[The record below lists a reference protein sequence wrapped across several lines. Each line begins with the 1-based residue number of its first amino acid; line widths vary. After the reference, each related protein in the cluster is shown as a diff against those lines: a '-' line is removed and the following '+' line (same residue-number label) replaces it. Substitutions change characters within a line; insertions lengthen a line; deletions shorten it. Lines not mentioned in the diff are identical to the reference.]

1 MRSDGLMWHQLL
13 KLSADSTQSLQA
25 QLRGNLVSAILDGH
39 IPLDIPLPSSREL
52 AKQLGIARNTVVL
65 AYQHLIDENYLISEE
80 RRGYFVNPE
89 ILSGRVHSNGRELQ
103 QDAEYQPGP
112 NEPEWSEK
120 IRVGSSSGV
129 DLDHQRNI
137 TRPLDWHDYDF
148 PFIYGQIDPE
158 LFPINDWRESCRL
171 SLHVSAIREWSVDR
185 VDHDDELLV
194 EQIVNRILPRRGVWA
209 TPDQLLVTTGAQ
221 NALFLLAQ
229 LLLDDQSRVGM
240 EDPCYADA
248 RNMFSLFTN
257 KQEFFPVTDAG
268 VQINEKV
275 NDCDLLY
282 VTPSHQCPT
291 TTTLP
296 LEKRQELLDAAV
308 EHDFLVIEDD
318 YESELNFVGEPTPAL
333 KSLDD
338 NGRVI
343 YVGSLSKTLAPGLR
357 IGYMVASPELIRRA
371 RQLRRLM
378 YRHPPSNVQRTV
390 GHFVALGHHDSIM
403 LKLARV
409 FKNRWRIMDTALSDH
424 LSMSSKAPAFG
435 GSSFWVAL
443 PPELKSAELELL
455 ARQQGIV
462 INSGD
467 SYFASET
474 NPGNFFR
481 LGFSSIA
488 NEKIEPG
495 IRALSDVVSQLA
507 SSSRQNG

>member
-1 MRSDGLMWHQLL
+1 VRSDGLMWHQLL
-13 KLSADSTQSLQA
+13 KLSPDSTQSLQA

-39 IPLDIPLPSSREL
+39 IPLNLPLPSSREL

-89 ILSGRVHSNGRELQ
+89 ILTGRVRTEGTEPL
-103 QDAEYQPGP
+103 QDAQYLPGP
-112 NEPEWSEK
+112 GEPDWYEK
-120 IRVGSSSGV
+120 IRVGSNSGV

-137 TRPLDWHDYDF
+137 VRPLDWHDYKY

-171 SLHVSAIREWSVDR
+171 SLHVSAIHEWSVDR

-209 TPDQLLVTTGAQ
+209 TPDQILVTTGAQ

-229 LLLDDQSRVGM
+229 LLLDGQSRVGM

-248 RNMFSLFTN
+248 RNMFSLFTKN
-257 KQEFFPVTDAG
+257 QEYFPVTDAG

-296 LEKRQELLDAAV
+296 LQKRRELLAAAV

-318 YESELNFVGEPTPAL
+318 YESELNFIGEPTPAL
-333 KSLDD
+333 KSLDA

-357 IGYMVASPELIRRA
+357 IGY
-371 RQLRRLM
+371 
-378 YRHPPSNVQRTV
+378 VQRTV

-424 LSMSSKAPAFG
+424 LSMSSKAPTFG
-435 GSSFWVAL
+435 GSSFWVSL
-443 PPELKSAELELL
+443 PAGLKSAELELM

-467 SYFASET
+467 HYFADES
-474 NPGNFFR
+474 NPRNFFR
-481 LGFSSIA
+481 MGFSSIA
-488 NEKIEPG
+488 DEKIEPG

-507 SSSRQNG
+507 SASSQSR

>member
-1 MRSDGLMWHQLL
+1 VRSDGLMWHQLL
-13 KLSADSTQSLQA
+13 KLSPDST

-39 IPLDIPLPSSREL
+39 IPLDLPLPSSREL

-89 ILSGRVHSNGRELQ
+89 ILTGRVRKEGRELQ
-103 QDAEYQPGP
+103 QDAEYLPGP
-112 NEPEWSEK
+112 GEPEWREK
-120 IRVGSSSGV
+120 IRVGSNSGV

-137 TRPLDWHDYDF
+137 VRPLDWHDYKY

-171 SLHVSAIREWSVDR
+171 SLHVSAIHEWSVDR

-209 TPDQLLVTTGAQ
+209 TPDQILVTTGAQ

-229 LLLDDQSRVGM
+229 LLLDGQSRVGM

-248 RNMFSLFTN
+248 RNMFSLFTKN
-257 KQEFFPVTDAG
+257 QEFFPVTDAG

-296 LEKRQELLDAAV
+296 LQKRQELLAAAA

-318 YESELNFVGEPTPAL
+318 YESELNFIGDPTP
-333 KSLDD
+333 
-338 NGRVI
+338 
-343 YVGSLSKTLAPGLR
+343 
-357 IGYMVASPELIRRA
+357 YMVASPELIRRA

-409 FKNRWRIMDTALSDH
+409 FKNRWQIMDTALSDH

-443 PPELKSAELELL
+443 PPELKSAELELM

-467 SYFASET
+467 NYFANASS
-474 NPGNFFR
+474 PGNFFR
-481 LGFSSIA
+481 MGFSSIA
-488 NEKIEPG
+488 DEKIEPG
-495 IRALSDVVSQLA
+495 IRALSDVVSQLTSENKQA
-507 SSSRQNG
+507 R

>member
-1 MRSDGLMWHQLL
+1 L
-13 KLSADSTQSLQA
+13 
-25 QLRGNLVSAILDGH
+25 
-39 IPLDIPLPSSREL
+39 PLPSSREL

-89 ILSGRVHSNGRELQ
+89 ILTGRVRTEGTESL
-103 QDAEYQPGP
+103 QDAQYLPGP
-112 NEPEWSEK
+112 GEPDWYEK
-120 IRVGSSSGV
+120 IRVGSNSGV

-137 TRPLDWHDYDF
+137 VRPLDWHDYKY

-171 SLHVSAIREWSVDR
+171 SLHVSAIHEWSVDR

-209 TPDQLLVTTGAQ
+209 TPDQILVTTGAQ

-229 LLLDDQSRVGM
+229 LLLDGQSRVGM

-248 RNMFSLFTN
+248 RNMFSLFTKN
-257 KQEFFPVTDAG
+257 QEYFPVTDAG

-296 LEKRQELLDAAV
+296 LQKRRELLAAAV

-318 YESELNFVGEPTPAL
+318 YESELNFIGEPTPAL
-333 KSLDD
+333 KSLD
-338 NGRVI
+338 
-343 YVGSLSKTLAPGLR
+343 A
-357 IGYMVASPELIRRA
+357 YMVASPELIRRA

-424 LSMSSKAPAFG
+424 LSMSSKAPTFG
-435 GSSFWVAL
+435 GSSFWVSL
-443 PPELKSAELELL
+443 PAGLKSAELELM

-467 SYFASET
+467 HYFADES
-474 NPGNFFR
+474 NPRNFFR
-481 LGFSSIA
+481 MGFSSIA
-488 NEKIEPG
+488 DEKIEPG

-507 SSSRQNG
+507 SASSQSR